1 MDKLSLLVS
10 MAQQGL
16 TAAQIKAAMNAAF
29 SQTIAQ
35 QTQQAQQV
43 AQEQQ
48 VRQAQQIA
56 QEQQAQSDIS
66 ALAAKMDELIGAVRS
81 GAVIGSSQ
89 PKQDTA
95 DDVLGLMLA
104 NIIPPEGG
112 MNNG

>member
-16 TAAQIKAAMNAAF
+16 TADQIKAAMKAAF
-29 SQTIAQ
+29 PQMAAQPAQ
-35 QTQQAQQV
+35 QVQQVQQV
-43 AQEQQ
+43 AQP
-48 VRQAQQIA
+48 A
-56 QEQQAQSDIS
+56 QEQQAQPDIS
-66 ALAAKMDELIGAVRS
+66 TLAAKMDELIGAVRS

-112 MNNG
+112 VNNG

>member
-16 TAAQIKAAMNAAF
+16 TADQIRVAMNAAF
-29 SQTIAQ
+29 PQKAAQ
-35 QTQQAQQV
+35 PVQQAVQPAQVQQV
-43 AQEQQ
+43 AQD
-48 VRQAQQIA
+48 
-56 QEQQAQSDIS
+56 QQAQSDIS

-112 MNNG
+112 VNNG